1 MALDEYR
8 KKRDFKK
15 TPEPKGTVRAKRAP
29 SRPRRKPK
37 PLFFCVQ
44 KHLASHLHYD
54 LRLEWNGVLMSWA
67 IPKGPSLD
75 PSVKRFAV
83 HVEDHPKE
91 YGTFEGVIPEGY
103 GAGIVMLW
111 DEGTWAPEGD
121 DVDAALRKGDFK
133 FTLDGYKLKGSWVL
147 VRTRG
152 YAHQGKSREPH
163 ESYGAGDGKSW
174 LLIKHRD
181 FWSGNLDIAEFAPL
195 SVKSGDDFPAIL
207 AAETPDIWRTNR
219 PVAGGET
226 GAMLQ
231 GIIEQAA
238 QLRAAAERARKRT
251 RRRKE

>member
-8 KKRDFKK
+8 KKRDFTKS
-15 TPEPKGTVRAKRAP
+15 PEPKGKAPKRRAP
-29 SRPRRKPK
+29 LKTKKSA

-75 PSVKRFAV
+75 PSIKRFAV

-111 DEGTWAPEGD
+111 DEGTWTPEVE
-121 DVDAALRKGDFK
+121 DVDAALRKGDLK
-133 FTLDGYKLKGSWVL
+133 FSLDGYKLKGSWVL

-152 YAHQGKSREPH
+152 FSRQGKSREPH
-163 ESYGAGDGKSW
+163 ESYGQSDGKSW

-181 FWSGNLDIAEFAPL
+181 FWSGDLDIAEFAPL
-195 SVKSGDDFPAIL
+195 SVKSGEDFPAIL
-207 AAETPDIWRTNR
+207 APEIPAVWQTHR
-219 PVAGGET
+219 PVVGGET

-231 GIIEQAA
+231 GIIEQAV
-238 QLRAAAERARKRT
+238 QLRAAAERAQKRT
-251 RRRKE
+251 RRRK